1 MAFGKPDKPYTE
13 ALNGRKQIEGPR
25 DLDRPRPVIPPPQ
38 ALDYDDEYA
47 PPDRRQRQEPQHE
60 RVLLEGLR
68 DALTVPPPLDAAGA
82 IVRSLTYGD
91 MVEFA
96 AHVAASLNR
105 DRDQKVTDTEVASA
119 LHEFGKS
126 RK

>member
-1 MAFGKPDKPYTE
+1 MAFLKPEKPYTND
-13 ALNGRKQIEGPR
+13 LNGRKAIEGPR

-38 ALDYDDEYA
+38 AMDYDTPDEFA
-47 PPDRRQRQEPQHE
+47 PPNRRHQERE
-60 RVLLEGLR
+60 LLEGLHI
-68 DALTVPPPLDAAGA
+68 ALSEPPPLDAAGA

-96 AHVAASLNR
+96 AHVAVNLNR